1 MYTCANITHICSRVL
16 TQTYNARVPRNIAPC
31 LSSSML
37 QRNVPEGKLFT
48 REQSVGYLLA
58 ILDRLGM
65 EDNGKFF
72 AWDGKEIPF

>member
-1 MYTCANITHICSRVL
+1 
-16 TQTYNARVPRNIAPC
+16 
-31 LSSSML
+31 ML

-48 REQSVGYLLA
+48 REQSVGYMLE